1 MALYPPGREKETR
14 PAALVGG
21 YKTGAPG
28 GSMAYFPAV
37 KVPTEAHNVEPVAV
51 VEDPSVLS
59 MISGSGFVVQSVLIM
74 LILLSIWSWAITIAK
89 ILQFRKAQHSSDE
102 FSQIFWETRNFS
114 RIDDSSR
121 RLLGSP
127 LAAVFGSG
135 YRELTH
141 LLADGGKGQA
151 ANLDADLGIVERAL
165 RRAELEESHR
175 LEKGITF
182 LASVAS
188 AAPFIGLF
196 GTVWGI
202 MNAFH
207 GLANAKSTTIQAVA
221 PGISEA
227 LVATAVGLAAAIP
240 AAVAFNYFTA
250 SVKKFRQSMDSFTE
264 EFLNIARKYMVR

>member
-1 MALYPPGREKETR
+1 MDPLP
-14 PAALVGG
+14 
-21 YKTGAPG
+21 
-28 GSMAYFPAV
+28 
-37 KVPTEAHNVEPVAV
+37 VPV
-51 VEDPSVLS
+51 VEAPLS
-59 MISGSGFVVQSVLIM
+59 SAPTVFQMITGSGPVVQFVLIM
-74 LILLSIWSWAITIAK
+74 LVLLSVWSWAITIAK
-89 ILQFRKAQHSSDE
+89 MIQFRRAQQSTDE
-102 FSQIFWETRNFS
+102 FSEVFWETRNFS

-121 RLLGSP
+121 RLGASP
-127 LAAVFGSG
+127 LVSVFTSG

-141 LLADGGKGQA
+141 MVQESREAGKQGADVE
-151 ANLDADLGIVERAL
+151 ADLGTVERAL
-165 RRAELEESHR
+165 KRAELEESHR
-175 LEKGITF
+175 LEKGVTF

-207 GLANAKSTTIQAVA
+207 GLGEAKSSTIQAVA

-250 SVKKFRQSMDSFTE
+250 SIRKFRQSMDSFSA
-264 EFLNIARKYMVR
+264 EFLNIARRYMVR